1 MPILD
6 TLRKEYEEIGP
17 KVVVGDAEIE
27 AALAVKR
34 EAAAALEDA
43 KVAVRD
49 LKKVR
54 DPLRVEQMQLANAIG
69 NVDPDVP
76 DPTTISNG
84 GE

>member
-17 KVVVGDAEIE
+17 KVVVADAEIL
-27 AALAVKR
+27 AALAVKQ

-43 KVAVRD
+43 KAAVRD

-76 DPTTISNG
+76 GPITISNG